1 MKKLLLLCLT
11 VLLSF
16 NAQADWKL
24 NDDQSSV
31 NFISIKKSTVG
42 EVNHFN
48 SLSGSLKNGSARV
61 VIDLSSVETNIPI
74 RNERMQ
80 KMLFEVSKFS
90 SATITAEIDSSK
102 LDSLKG
108 GERYQENIN
117 LILDLHGITNKITA
131 TVQVIKLSNSGIL
144 VYSVIP
150 VIINASDFG
159 LANGVEALRE
169 IANLPVISAAIPVT
183 FSLVFNK

>member
-1 MKKLLLLCLT
+1 MAM
-11 VLLSF
+11 LSF

-42 EVNHFN
+42 EINHFN
-48 SLSGSLKNGSARV
+48 SLSGSLKDGRATV
-61 VIDLSSVETNIPI
+61 AIDLSSVETNIPI

-90 SATITAEIDSSK
+90 TATITTKIDNAR

-108 GERYQENIN
+108 GDLYQDNVN
-117 LILDLHGITNKITA
+117 LELDLHGITNKITA
-131 TVQVIKLSNSGIL
+131 TVQVVKLSSSSVL
-144 VYSVIP
+144 VYSVFP
-150 VIINASDFG
+150 VVINASDFG
-159 LANGVEALRE
+159 LAAGVEALRE
-169 IANLPVISAAIPVT
+169 IASLPSISTAIPVT